1 MEDEQFSFF
10 EPIKKEEKEDLKA
23 LKKELEELRKTI
35 EYHNRL
41 YYELDEPEISD
52 YEYDQLTQR
61 LRKIE
66 TEHPE
71 LITSSSP

>member
-35 EYHNRL
+35 
-41 YYELDEPEISD
+41 
-52 YEYDQLTQR
+52 
-61 LRKIE
+61 
-66 TEHPE
+66 
-71 LITSSSP
+71 